1 MCSPPAASVWT
12 LRCWLHWLTGRAVA
26 EYGDAS
32 GTGYFNVRTR
42 EWDVALL
49 KHIDPSGRLENALPP
64 LIEADQAVG
73 TILPAIAEQ
82 DFQLAA
88 RTALLSFI
96 VVFGVA
102 KALTIGPVSAQ
113 FAGKITLSDIVPP
126 ESYTIAF
133 DGSGGVAGFGK
144 GNAQVKL
151 VPLPADA
158 AGQESCELHYTVHA
172 TVGGKIAQLGQRLID
187 GAAKTMAEDFFKRF
201 DNEMQRR
208 FPRAEVPQAGAS
220 DAVQAEAITP
230 PGRGGGAIQGG
241 GIPAWAWGVGAGAL
255 VLLAWWFN
263 RG

>member
-1 MCSPPAASVWT
+1 MEMQASRT
-12 LRCWLHWLTGRAVA
+12 LAVSQQQAWEALNDPEVLKLCIPGCDKVEATGDNQYAVA
-26 EYGDAS
+26 M
-32 GTGYFNVRTR
+32 
-42 EWDVALL
+42 AL
-49 KHIDPSGRLENALPP
+49 K
-64 LIEADQAVG
+64 
-73 TILPAIAEQ
+73 
-82 DFQLAA
+82 
-88 RTALLSFI
+88 
-96 VVFGVA
+96 
-102 KALTIGPVSAQ
+102 IGPVSAK

-187 GAAKTMAEDFFKRF
+187 GAAKSMAEDFFKRF

-208 FPRAEVPQAGAS
+208 FPRAELPQAGAS

-230 PGRGGGAIQGG
+230 PGGGGGAIQGG

>member
-1 MCSPPAASVWT
+1 MEMQASRT
-12 LRCWLHWLTGRAVA
+12 LAVSQQQAWEALNDPEVLKLCIPGCDKVEPTGDNQYAVA
-26 EYGDAS
+26 M
-32 GTGYFNVRTR
+32 
-42 EWDVALL
+42 AL
-49 KHIDPSGRLENALPP
+49 K
-64 LIEADQAVG
+64 
-73 TILPAIAEQ
+73 
-82 DFQLAA
+82 
-88 RTALLSFI
+88 
-96 VVFGVA
+96 
-102 KALTIGPVSAQ
+102 IGPVSAK

-126 ESYTIAF
+126 ESYNIAF

-151 VPLPADA
+151 VPLAVDGV
-158 AGQESCELHYTVHA
+158 GQASCELHYTVHA

-208 FPRAEVPQAGAS
+208 FPRAELPQAGAS

-230 PGRGGGAIQGG
+230 PGGGGGALQGG
-241 GIPAWAWGVGAGAL
+241 SIPAWAWGVGAGAL